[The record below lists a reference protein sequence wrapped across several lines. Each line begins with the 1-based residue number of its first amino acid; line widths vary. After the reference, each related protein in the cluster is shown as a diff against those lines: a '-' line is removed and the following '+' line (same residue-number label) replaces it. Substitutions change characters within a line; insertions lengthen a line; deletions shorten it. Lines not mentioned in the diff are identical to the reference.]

1 MTANRIFFA
10 GMVLFSA
17 VYLYMGCKYLP
28 RERFQFLAVIP
39 VRKREDGSWESL
51 NLTYYGLLT
60 ATALGLGVMMFFTLS
75 TGAGAALDSSLLFLT
90 LVVGA
95 GLFAARVFSQWVE
108 GKQHTFTTQ
117 GAFWAGGALAL
128 PVLGLINALP
138 GHFQI
143 DSLPML
149 PVFAALTVGYCMAE
163 GWGRLACMS
172 FGCCYGKPLHEMPLG
187 LRRLFENHCFRF
199 EGATKKIA
207 YAQGWEEVPV
217 FPIQALTAAL
227 HLVGG
232 SIALAFF
239 LASKFLIAFLIS
251 VGVSQGWRFA
261 SEFLRRD
268 HRGAGRWSVYQ
279 KGALIALAYA
289 GLIGCLLPEPPLTVS
304 IAQAWPSIFQW
315 KAVMWTLIFCVITF
329 LYMGRSQVT
338 ESQVTFRV
346 RTDRI

>member
-1 MTANRIFFA
+1 MTGNWIFCAGLIFF
-10 GMVLFSA
+10 ST

-60 ATALGLGVMMFFTLS
+60 ASALGLGVMVFFTLS
-75 TGAGAALDSSLLFLT
+75 TGAGAALESSLLFLT
-90 LVVGA
+90 LVVVA
-95 GLFAARVFSQWVE
+95 GLIAARAFSQWVE
-108 GKQHTFTTQ
+108 GKRHTFTTQ

-128 PVLGLINALP
+128 PVLALINALP
-138 GHFQI
+138 ENFHV
-143 DSLPML
+143 DPLPML
-149 PVFAALTVGYCMAE
+149 PVFAALTVGYCLAE

-172 FGCCYGKPLHEMPLG
+172 FGCCYGDPLHEMPLW

-207 YAQGWEEVPV
+207 YAQGWENVPV

-239 LASKFLIAFLIS
+239 LASEFLIAFWVS

-279 KGALIALAYA
+279 KGALVALAYA
-289 GLIGCLLPEPPLTVS
+289 GLLGWILPETEMKV
-304 IAQAWPSIFQW
+304 IVAGAWPSILQW
-315 KAVMWTLIFCVITF
+315 KTVLWTLTFSIVTF

-346 RTDRI
+346 RADRI